1 MTENTQ
7 HHNGFTLLEIL
18 LVVAAI
24 GILAGIVIV
33 ALNPGRQ
40 LGDTRDAQRQ
50 SNVTTVLNALNQYA
64 IDNSGSLPSDI
75 DDDSSSYQMLGTA
88 GSNCDSACD
97 AVTTESECA
106 DVSGELAP
114 TYVADIPT
122 DPQNGSTTMT
132 GYYVNQT
139 DAGRVTVGACSPE
152 QASEIEV
159 TR

>member
-1 MTENTQ
+1 MKTK
-7 HHNGFTLLEIL
+7 HDSGFTLLEIL

-64 IDNSGSLPSDI
+64 IDNNGNLPSAV
-75 DDDSSSYQMLGTA
+75 DDSTSTYQMIGTA
-88 GSNCDSACD
+88 DTGCDACD

-106 DVSGELAP
+106 DLASSLAP
-114 TYVADIPT
+114 TYIADIPS
-122 DPQNGSTTMT
+122 DPQSGSATTT

-152 QASEIEV
+152 QSNSIEV

>member
-1 MTENTQ
+1 MTTNQ
-7 HHNGFTLLEIL
+7 NHDGFTLLEIL

-64 IDNSGSLPSDI
+64 IDNNGNLPSAV
-75 DDDSSSYQMLGTA
+75 DSSTSTFQQIGTA
-88 GSNCDSACD
+88 TSGCDTCD
-97 AVTTESECA
+97 AVTTEAACA
-106 DVSGELAP
+106 DVSDDITP
-114 TYVADIPT
+114 TYTAEIPT
-122 DPQNGSTTMT
+122 DPQDGTASTT
-132 GYYVNQT
+132 GYYVNER